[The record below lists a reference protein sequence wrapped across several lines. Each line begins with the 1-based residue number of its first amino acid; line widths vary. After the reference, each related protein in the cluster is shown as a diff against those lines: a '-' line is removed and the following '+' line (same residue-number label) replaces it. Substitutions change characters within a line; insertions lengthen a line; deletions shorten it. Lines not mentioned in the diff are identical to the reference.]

1 MPTAV
6 HHDVII
12 VGGGLA
18 GLRAAVELADAGIN
32 SAVVSR
38 VHPLRSHSVAA
49 EGGVNAALGNV
60 GESAADT
67 PEVHAFDTVKGSD
80 YLADQDAVEIL
91 VTEGI
96 DRVYEMEHWGTPFSR
111 TAEGKIA
118 QRAFGGGT
126 FHRTC
131 YSADK
136 TGHALLT
143 SLYERSLRQRVAV
156 YEEHLVVKLVL
167 NEGVVA
173 GIVAIDLL
181 RGRLVGIAARAVIFA
196 TGGFGRIYGST
207 TNAHINTGLGTAVPY
222 WSGVPLKDMEFIQF
236 HPTSLPGTSI
246 LITEGVRG
254 EGGILRNA
262 SGERFMS
269 RYVRMQPPELA
280 PRDIVT
286 RSMMTEI
293 EEGRGLH
300 GPWGDH
306 LDLDVTHLP
315 KRVIEER
322 LGGIRELAQSF
333 ADIDPESKPIPVVP
347 AQHYSMGG
355 ISTDNDGATAVGGV
369 FAAGESAC
377 VSIHGANRLGGN
389 SLLETLV
396 FGRRA
401 GIAAAKY
408 VKKAVGRFNDAL
420 VDESVAD
427 VNEFIGGLF
436 SMGNGGSLHSQ
447 ELDLQAIMEEG
458 VGIFREG
465 KALSRAL
472 DRLMDLRRRVWSTGV
487 SVHTLRYNLELIR
500 ALDLRAMTDLAI
512 AVTKGAALRKESRGA
527 HFRRDFDER
536 NDEDWMKHTITV
548 FSEDGPR
555 VDYEPV
561 RVTRFEP
568 TRRVY

>member
-1 MPTAV
+1 MTYA
-6 HHDVII
+6 HHDVIV

-18 GLRAAVELADAGIN
+18 GLRAAVELAVAGVN

-49 EGGVNAALGNV
+49 EGGINAALGNA

-67 PEVHAFDTVKGSD
+67 PEIHAYDTVKGSD

-91 VTEGI
+91 VREGI

-111 TAEGKIA
+111 TEEGKVA

-126 FHRTC
+126 YHRTC

-143 SLYERSLRQRVAV
+143 TLYERAIKENVAV
-156 YEEHLVVKLVL
+156 YEEHLVVRLVL
-167 NEGVVA
+167 KDGAAAGV
-173 GIVAIDLL
+173 VAIDLPN
-181 RGRLVGIAARAVIFA
+181 GRLVGIAARAVVFA
-196 TGGFGRIYGST
+196 SGGFGRSYRHT

-222 WSGVPLKDMEFIQF
+222 WAGVPLKDMEFIQF

-269 RYVRMQPPELA
+269 RYVKMQPPELA

-286 RSMMTEI
+286 RSMMMEI
-293 EEGRGLH
+293 EEGRGLE
-300 GPWGDH
+300 GPWGPY
-306 LDLDVTHLP
+306 LNLDVTHLP

-333 ADIDPESKPIPVVP
+333 ADIDPETRPIPVIP
-347 AQHYSMGG
+347 SQHYSMGG
-355 ISTDNDGATAVGGV
+355 ISTDSDGATPVKGV

-401 GIAAAKY
+401 GISAAAF
-408 VKKAVGRFNDAL
+408 VRSNSGQFEDGL
-420 VDESVAD
+420 VEEEVRSVD
-427 VNEFIGGLF
+427 SYINGLF
-436 SMGNGGSLHSQ
+436 LKEGGEKLY
-447 ELDLQAIMEEG
+447 ELETELQGIMEDG
-458 VGIFREG
+458 VGIFRDG
-465 KALSRAL
+465 KSLKQAFEKLQ
-472 DRLMDLRRRVWSTGV
+472 DLRKRLAATGV
-487 SVHTLRYNLELIR
+487 STHSLKYNLELIR
-500 ALDLRAMTDLAI
+500 ALDLRAMADLSLA
-512 AVTKGAALRKESRGA
+512 AAKGALQRTESRGA
-527 HFRRDFDER
+527 HFRRDFTER
-536 NDEDWMKHTITV
+536 NDAEWMKHTIAT
-548 FSEDGPR
+548 FADEGP
-555 VDYEPV
+555 VISYEPV
-561 RVTRFEP
+561 RVTSFKP

>member
-1 MPTAV
+1 MTAR
-6 HHDVII
+6 HDVII

-18 GLRAAVELADAGIN
+18 GLRAAVELKRAGIN

-49 EGGVNAALGNV
+49 EGGINAALGNV

-67 PEVHAFDTVKGSD
+67 PDIHAFDTVKGSD

-91 VTEGI
+91 VREGI

-111 TAEGKIA
+111 TDEGKIA

-143 SLYERSLRQRVAV
+143 SLYERSLKENVFV
-156 YEEHLVVKLVL
+156 YEEHLVVKLL
-167 NEGVVA
+167 LKDGRAAGVVA
-173 GIVAIDLL
+173 LDMLK
-181 RGRLVGIAARAVIFA
+181 GRLVGLAAKAVIFA
-196 TGGFGRIYGST
+196 AGGFGRTYKNT
-207 TNAHINTGLGTAVPY
+207 TNAHINTGLGTAVAY
-222 WSGVPLKDMEFIQF
+222 WAGVPLKDMEFVQF

-262 SGERFMS
+262 NGERFMS
-269 RYVRMQPPELA
+269 RYVKMQPPELA

-300 GPWGDH
+300 GPWGDY
-306 LDLDVTHLP
+306 LNLDVTHLP
-315 KRVIEER
+315 KKIIEER

-333 ADIDPESKPIPVVP
+333 ADIDPENKSIPVVP

-355 ISTDNDGATAVGGV
+355 ISTDNDGATPVHGV
-369 FAAGESAC
+369 YAAGESAC
-377 VSIHGANRLGGN
+377 VSVHGANRLGGN

-401 GIAAAKY
+401 GISAAKY
-408 VKKAVGRFNDAL
+408 VKNLTSGFDDEL
-420 VDESVAD
+420 VEQGVMEVS
-427 VNEFIGGLF
+427 EFISSLFAKEDGKTIQGLE
-436 SMGNGGSLHSQ
+436 LELQ
-447 ELDLQAIMEEG
+447 EIMEQD
-458 VGIFREG
+458 VGIFRNG
-465 KALSRAL
+465 NSISQALG
-472 DRLMDLRRRVWSTGV
+472 RLHDLRRRIWETGV
-487 SVHTLRYNLELIR
+487 SVHSLRYNLELAR
-500 ALDLRAMTDLAI
+500 AMDLRGMADLAI
-512 AVTKGAALRKESRGA
+512 ASAQGALLRTESRGA
-527 HFRRDFDER
+527 HFRRDFKER
-536 NDEDWMKHTITV
+536 NDADWMKHTIAR
-548 FSEDGPR
+548 FRPEGPEITYQPVR
-555 VDYEPV
+555 MTKYEP
-561 RVTRFEP
+561 TK
-568 TRRVY
+568 RVY